1 MIEKNYKLTNNNYVN
16 FHLTEDGIDYT
27 IYNSNGIEIDG
38 GILETNKTSEK
49 EILKELSEFANIDFN
64 NKVEINEDEF
74 DELINKI
81 QI

>member
-1 MIEKNYKLTNNNYVN
+1 MIDKNYKLTNNNYVN

-27 IYNSNGIEIDG
+27 IYNSDGIEIDG
-38 GILETNKTSEK
+38 GILETNKTVEK
-49 EILKELSEFANIDFN
+49 EILKELSNFANIDFN

>member
-1 MIEKNYKLTNNNYVN
+1 MIDKNYKLTNNNYVN

-27 IYNSNGIEIDG
+27 IYNSDGIEIDG

-64 NKVEINEDEF
+64 NNVEINEDEF